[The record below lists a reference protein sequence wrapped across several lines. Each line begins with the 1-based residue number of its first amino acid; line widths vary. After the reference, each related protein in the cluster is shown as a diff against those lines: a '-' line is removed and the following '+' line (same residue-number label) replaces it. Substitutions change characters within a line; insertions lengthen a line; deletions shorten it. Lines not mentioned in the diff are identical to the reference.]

1 MSGLVLDA
9 SVMVKLVIT
18 EPEAQMAWSL
28 YESTST
34 AVVPDCAFA
43 ECASALWKKNRREG
57 YAASAMEDAFR
68 LLSSMDFTVV
78 ESEPLMEL
86 ALGLAF
92 SLAHPVYDCIY
103 VALARDTGLPL
114 ATADARL
121 RQIAQSAGVDVIWIG
136 AA

>member
-1 MSGLVLDA
+1 MKGSVFDA
-9 SVMVKLVIT
+9 SVMVKLVVA
-18 EPEAQMAWSL
+18 EPGAPMAWSA
-28 YESTST
+28 YESTGT

-57 YAASAMEDAFR
+57 YSASAMKDAFR

-78 ESEPLMEL
+78 ESEPLMEH
-86 ALGLAF
+86 ALGLAL

-103 VALARDTGLPL
+103 VALASDTGLPL

-121 RQIAQSAGVDVIWIG
+121 RTVAEASGVAVIWIG
-136 AA
+136 ES